1 MLKAHGVKIV
11 YLTFCLITSIA
22 TLVAQTND
30 SDKHTL
36 NAMRII
42 GHELLLDA
50 ADSTSLVLPV
60 LKHSNTYTIQ
70 FNTEFQFL
78 PKQLFETI
86 DSVIKETKI
95 ASRYIVEVEVCANKE
110 IIYSYEAGPLT
121 VAEMI
126 PCAYREPEKDCYS
139 VAITILEAGVSA
151 TGDINEPNK
160 FGQFWIPS
168 IAVVIVAAVLVIVLS
183 RRRKL
188 NETEYTN
195 SHEILIGTYKF
206 DAINSVLYTRG
217 GKVSFSAKESE
228 LLQLLHKNAN
238 VTLEREVILKA
249 VWGDDGDYIGRT
261 LDVFISKLRKKLETD
276 TNIKI
281 VNIRGVG
288 YKLIVEV

>member
-11 YLTFCLITSIA
+11 YLIFCLITSIA

-30 SDKHTL
+30 SEKHTL

-60 LKHSNTYTIQ
+60 LKQSNTYTIQ
-70 FNTEFQFL
+70 FATEFQFL

-86 DSVIKETKI
+86 DSVIKTTKI
-95 ASRYIVEVEVCANKE
+95 ASRYIVEVEVCTNKE
-110 IIYSYEAGPLT
+110 IIYSYEAGLST

-126 PCAYREPEKDCYS
+126 PCAFREPEKACYS
-139 VAITILEAGVSA
+139 VALTILETEVVAAS
-151 TGDINEPNK
+151 DINKPYLSV
-160 FGQFWIPS
+160 QFWIPG
-168 IAVVIVAAVLVIVLS
+168 IAVVIIAAVIVIALFW
-183 RRRKL
+183 RRKQDEQV
-188 NETEYTN
+188 NTN
-195 SHEILIGTYKF
+195 GHEILIGVYKF
-206 DAINSVLYTRG
+206 DTVNSVLLTQQ

-228 LLQLLHKNAN
+228 LLQLLNKNAN
-238 VTLEREVILKA
+238 VTIEREVILKT

-261 LDVFISKLRKKLETD
+261 LDVFISKLRKKLEAN
-276 TNIKI
+276 TNLKI

-288 YKLIVEV
+288 YKLVIA